1 MQLFFVGAILYAVA
15 TLFNFFPFVN
25 FLGWIVAV
33 AAWVVVLIGYI
44 KLMNSTSFG
53 KSGNKPGMF
62 MMIGHLVAI
71 LSFIPLFNLA
81 ALASVGFGWWM
92 MISGLEEKA

>member
-1 MQLFFVGAILYAVA
+1 M
-15 TLFNFFPFVN
+15 
-25 FLGWIVAV
+25 
-33 AAWVVVLIGYI
+33 VVLIGYI

>member
-1 MQLFFVGAILYAVA
+1 
-15 TLFNFFPFVN
+15 
-25 FLGWIVAV
+25 
-33 AAWVVVLIGYI
+33 
-44 KLMNSTSFG
+44 MNSTSFG